1 MIKILGFIWNLIS
14 DMFLFLIEKMIRE
27 RDVIIKIIK
36 WIILSFVLKLFD
48 LFGFVE
54 FVIVKVKIMI

>member
-54 FVIVKVKIMI
+54 FIIVKVKIMI

>member
-36 WIILSFVLKLFD
+36 WIILSFILKLFD

-54 FVIVKVKIMI
+54 FIIVKVKIMI